1 MARKRAFM
9 GEVGRYHQYYKR
21 KGGYVFM
28 RKNLWKLLIA
38 LAVIGVMAWAFD
50 RYIFN
55 ISDGIKILQAKF
67 PQWVVFAVFFVS
79 EFTLGI
85 IPPESLILWVNEFS
99 YPWFWIFIL
108 STISYAGGVF
118 AYFIGT
124 RLYLLPK
131 IHRWVDETFREQFD
145 QLRRFGGLLIVLA
158 TMTPLPFPPS
168 CMVAGI
174 IHFPRRTFLVLTLTR
189 FIRFFLYGALLL
201 SIF

>member
-1 MARKRAFM
+1 MS
-9 GEVGRYHQYYKR
+9 EVGRYHQYYKR

-28 RKNLWKLLIA
+28 RKNLWKLVIA
-38 LAVIGVMAWAFD
+38 LAVIGVLAWAFD
-50 RYIFN
+50 RYIFS
-55 ISDGIKILQAKF
+55 ISDGVEILQAKF

-79 EFTLGI
+79 EFTLGV
-85 IPPESLILWVNEFS
+85 IPPESLILWVKDFN
-99 YPWFWIFIL
+99 YPWFWVLFL
-108 STISYAGGVF
+108 ALISYVGGIL
-118 AYFIGT
+118 AYLIGT

-131 IHRWVDETFREQFD
+131 VHRWVDETFREQFD

-158 TMTPLPFPPS
+158 TMTPLPYPPS

-174 IHFPRRTFLVLTLTR
+174 VHFPRKTFLILTLTR